1 LGKQQRVWDNKQ
13 NENKKCDVKN
23 DKGGSGMNELLSS
36 IKMSDVILMGVILIA
51 FVEVAKKLLPDN
63 IENSVI
69 LLVSLTVGII
79 IGLVM
84 GKTGLIDGGWKV
96 GVVEGILTSGI
107 VSGSISFVFEL
118 ISKARGE
125 A

>member
-1 LGKQQRVWDNKQ
+1 
-13 NENKKCDVKN
+13 
-23 DKGGSGMNELLSS
+23 MNELLSS